1 MTSYWI
7 KLYHEI
13 LRDPK
18 MGLLDDHT
26 WRRTIELFLI
36 AGERNEAGQLP
47 PISDTAWLLRT
58 SEQDLQESLQQLER
72 LGVAQQDEAGWLISN
87 FAKRQAPL
95 SAAERMRLYRK
106 RKRSSD
112 SSSEQDLQ
120 DKESP
125 SVTGNEGES
134 GALQT
139 CYENRYT
146 AIQDTDTDTDID
158 IDADIEQEVE
168 NVRRTQKTHHKPL
181 HTPKMTGALKRLER
195 KLDDGY

>member
-26 WRRTIELFLI
+26 WRRAIELFLI
-36 AGERNEAGQLP
+36 AGERKEEGRLP
-47 PISDTAWLLRT
+47 TIPDTAWLLRT
-58 SEQDLQESLQQLER
+58 SEQDLQESLEKLTE
-72 LGVAQQDEAGWLISN
+72 LGIAQQDEAGWLISN

-106 RKRSSD
+106 RKRSTD
-112 SSSEQDLQ
+112 SSREQHMPEKQ
-120 DKESP
+120 SP
-125 SVTGNEGES
+125 PAPGNEGEP

-139 CYENRYT
+139 CYENRYPT
-146 AIQDTDTDTDID
+146 VQDTDTDID
-158 IDADIEQEVE
+158 IDSDKEVE
-168 NVRRTQKTHHKPL
+168 GMQRIQKTHHKPL

-195 KLDDGY
+195 KLDDSY

>member
-26 WRRTIELFLI
+26 WRRAIELFLI
-36 AGERNEAGQLP
+36 AGERKEEGRLP
-47 PISDTAWLLRT
+47 TITDTAWLLRT
-58 SEQDLQESLQQLER
+58 SEQDLQESLEKLAE
-72 LGVAQQDEAGWLISN
+72 LGIAQQDKSGWLISN

-106 RKRSSD
+106 RKRSTD
-112 SSSEQDLQ
+112 SSREQHRT
-120 DKESP
+120 DKELP
-125 SVTGNEGES
+125 SVTGNEDEP

-139 CYENRYT
+139 CYENRYPT
-146 AIQDTDTDTDID
+146 VQDTDTDTDID
-158 IDADIEQEVE
+158 IDSDKEVE
-168 NVRRTQKTHHKPL
+168 GMQRIQKTHHKPL

>member
-26 WRRTIELFLI
+26 WRRSIELFLI
-36 AGERNEAGQLP
+36 AGERNEEGRLP
-47 PISDTAWLLRT
+47 STSDTAWMLRT
-58 SEQDLQESLQQLER
+58 SEQDLQESLEKLTE
-72 LGVAQQDEAGWLISN
+72 LGIAQQDEAGWLISN

-106 RKRSSD
+106 RKRSVD
-112 SSSEQDLQ
+112 SSSEQHMPEKQ
-120 DKESP
+120 SP
-125 SVTGNEGES
+125 LAPDNEGEL
-134 GALQT
+134 GALQNS
-139 CYENRYT
+139 YANRYPT
-146 AIQDTDTDTDID
+146 VQDTDTDKDID
-158 IDADIEQEVE
+158 IDAGQEVE
-168 NVRRTQKTHHKPL
+168 NVRRIQKTHHRPL